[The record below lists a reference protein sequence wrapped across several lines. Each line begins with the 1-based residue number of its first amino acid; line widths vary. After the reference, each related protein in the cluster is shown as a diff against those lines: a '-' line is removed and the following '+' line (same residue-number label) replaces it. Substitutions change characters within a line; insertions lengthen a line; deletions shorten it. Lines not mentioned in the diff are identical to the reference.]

1 MQTAEGT
8 LQKIFLKFLGG
19 EVEPINSG
27 FSSYSAGGT
36 RCFLLGVSAIKFLS
50 GIVFLCGLMMIS
62 GGSFGSAS
70 SAMPMVDENT
80 DLAYFCRSPNTPVGN
95 ACIARVCLFGGICGT
110 YWDGQ
115 RAYCDCQ

>member
-1 MQTAEGT
+1 M
-8 LQKIFLKFLGG
+8 LSPWSI
-19 EVEPINSG
+19 
-27 FSSYSAGGT
+27 SYK
-36 RCFLLGVSAIKFLS
+36 VSKWYSFPLWP
-50 GIVFLCGLMMIS
+50 IVFLCGIMMIS